1 VYGTVLVMAEAA
13 GPTAS
18 WPLLVVAGVVAALV
32 AVVLVAQLT
41 DPERGQ
47 RAAQRQALVGD
58 AWRPRKVVRQ
68 IPPIVGRTAEEDA
81 GAGESTAT
89 DIPPRPA
96 LAANQ
101 EQDAGGSGAEPSADG
116 VSINTPR
123 PTPSRTSEEPT

>member
-1 VYGTVLVMAEAA
+1 MYGTVLVMAEAA

-68 IPPIVGRTAEEDA
+68 VPPVVARIAEEDA
-81 GAGESTAT
+81 SAGESTAT
-89 DIPPRPA
+89 DSPPRVA
-96 LAANQ
+96 LAAKQ
-101 EQDAGGSGAEPSADG
+101 EHDAGGSGAQPSAEG
-116 VSINTPR
+116 TSINTPR
-123 PTPSRTSEEPT
+123 LTRSRTSGEPT